1 MNLSIL
7 DLLKFCKNSD
17 PSQLVD
23 VNNCE
28 TWLTVRFVRSGLE
41 AKKVSSIAVHA
52 NYSDVNSKWTEDGI
66 ESSKIWVI
74 DPLWESLN
82 IKLVNRRLHMMEV
95 GESTPE
101 DVEQFEFSIGEII
114 EEIEKMIAGLDETET
129 TIMNKFHN
137 KEVRD

>member
-1 MNLSIL
+1 M
-7 DLLKFCKNSD
+7 
-17 PSQLVD
+17 
-23 VNNCE
+23 
-28 TWLTVRFVRSGLE
+28 
-41 AKKVSSIAVHA
+41 
-52 NYSDVNSKWTEDGI
+52 EDGI

-129 TIMNKFHN
+129 RIMNEFHN